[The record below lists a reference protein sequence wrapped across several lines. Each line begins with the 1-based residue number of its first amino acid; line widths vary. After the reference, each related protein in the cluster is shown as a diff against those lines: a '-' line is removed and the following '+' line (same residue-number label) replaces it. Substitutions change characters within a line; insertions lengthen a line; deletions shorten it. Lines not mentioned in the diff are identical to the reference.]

1 MPRATVMCVALAVF
15 ACAAH
20 LPLKA
25 VTTNAVDIAA
35 LIAAVDAGRSETN
48 GWALSGLSKYAKG
61 ADYASNPACVKFDT
75 KGDWLESN
83 DFGARIVGI
92 GFAVRCSA
100 TNNATR
106 SLHVRNDAGAEIG
119 VVTNCSRANRCESQF
134 LSFGQDADFSQFR
147 IVLDGSGNTGVWG
160 IGEMFVVTADPV
172 FAPTGIA
179 VVRTNANYFVLGW
192 VNGANT
198 VSNRVDVYRVERGA
212 GETVLFE
219 TGFDDF
225 YGNDGSTKDF
235 SNEIPELLGDA
246 FSGERVYGAAGTNGI
261 CQIGTGKALGSLRY
275 DGISDYSNVV
285 LRLRAKCYPGDND
298 ETMIVSVDSS
308 GATNQVE
315 TITLGEDYTDY
326 EIDLSSITNQGSALL
341 IGYYTSKSNRRV
353 LLDSMSIVRK
363 SADRETFVGTRSVSA
378 AAGSATFRL
387 PFDLTPKEEYRF
399 SVRAINGDGI
409 MSDAATVEVRALP
422 NSGSVYYIL

>member
-1 MPRATVMCVALAVF
+1 MPRAAVMCVALAF
-15 ACAAH
+15 LAGAAH

-35 LIAAVDAGRSETN
+35 LIAAVDAGHSETN

-61 ADYASNPACVKFDT
+61 ADNPACVKFDSI
-75 KGDWLESN
+75 GDWLESN

-92 GFAVRCSA
+92 GFALRCSA
-100 TNNATR
+100 TDTASR
-106 SLHVRNDAGAEIG
+106 FLYVRDLAGAKIG
-119 VVTNCSRANRCESQF
+119 VVTNCSRADKCESQF
-134 LSFGQDADFSQFR
+134 LAFGQDADFSQFR
-147 IVLDGSGNTGVWG
+147 IVLEGSGNTGVWG

-172 FAPTGIA
+172 FSPTGIA

-212 GETVLFE
+212 GETVLLE
-219 TGFDDF
+219 TGFDNF
-225 YGNDGSTKDF
+225 TAGGNSVQSDDKL
-235 SNEIPELLGDA
+235 PQVDA
-246 FSGERVYGAAGTNGI
+246 ALSGVKIYAPRNTSGI
-261 CQIGTGKALGSLRY
+261 CQIGTDRALGALRY

-285 LRLRAKCYPGDND
+285 LRLRAKRYPGDNA

-326 EIDLSSITNQGSALL
+326 EINLSSITNQGSALL

-353 LLDSMSIVRK
+353 LIDSMSIVRK
-363 SADRETFVGTRSVSA
+363 SSDRETFVGTRAVPA

-387 PFDLTPKEEYRF
+387 PFGLTPKEEYRF

-409 MSDAATVEVRALP
+409 LSGAATVEVRALLNP
-422 NSGSVYYIL
+422 GSVYYIL

>member
-1 MPRATVMCVALAVF
+1 MCVALAF
-15 ACAAH
+15 LAGAAH

-35 LIAAVDAGRSETN
+35 LIAAVDAGHSETN

-92 GFAVRCSA
+92 GFALRCSA
-100 TNNATR
+100 TDTASR
-106 SLHVRNDAGAEIG
+106 FLYVRDLAGAEIG

-179 VVRTNANYFVLGW
+179 VVRTNANNFVLGW

-212 GETVLFE
+212 GETVLLE

-225 YGNDGSTKDF
+225 DAIGKGNPVPSADKLS
-235 SNEIPELLGDA
+235 EIDPAL
-246 FSGERVYGAAGTNGI
+246 SGVNIYAQTNTSGI

-285 LRLRAKCYPGDND
+285 LRLRAKRYPGDNA

-308 GATNQVE
+308 GVTNEVKA
-315 TITLGEDYTDY
+315 ITLLNDYTDY
-326 EIDLSSITNQGSALL
+326 EINLSSITNPGSALL
-341 IGYYTSKSNRRV
+341 IGYYTTKSNRRV
-353 LLDSMSIVRK
+353 LLDGMSIVK
-363 SADRETFVGTRSVSA
+363 LSADMETFVGTRSVSA
-378 AAGSATFRL
+378 SAGQVNFRL
-387 PFDLTPKEEYRF
+387 PSDMLTPKEEYRF
-399 SVRAINGDGI
+399 SVRAVNGDGI
-409 MSDAATVEVRALP
+409 MSDEATIGARALR

>member
-1 MPRATVMCVALAVF
+1 MCVALAF
-15 ACAAH
+15 LAGAAH

-35 LIAAVDAGRSETN
+35 LIAAVDAGHSETN

-83 DFGARIVGI
+83 DFDARIVGI
-92 GFAVRCSA
+92 GFALRCSA
-100 TNNATR
+100 TDTASR
-106 SLHVRNDAGAEIG
+106 FLYVRDLAGAKIG

-198 VSNRVDVYRVERGA
+198 VSNRVDVYRVDRGA
-212 GETVLFE
+212 GETVLLE
-219 TGFDDF
+219 TGFDNF
-225 YGNDGSTKDF
+225 
-235 SNEIPELLGDA
+235 DA
-246 FSGERVYGAAGTNGI
+246 IGKENPVPSVDKLSGIDPALSGVNIYAPTNTSGI
-261 CQIGTGKALGSLRY
+261 CQIGTGKALGALRY
-275 DGISDYSNVV
+275 DGISDYSNMV
-285 LRLRAKCYPGDND
+285 LRLRAKRYPGDNA

-326 EIDLSSITNQGSALL
+326 EINLSSNQPRLCAVDRILHEQVEAPCSYRQHVDRKEVLRPGDVCRYARCSRRGGFGNLPSAVWPHAE
-341 IGYYTSKSNRRV
+341 GGVSFFGARDKRRR
-353 LLDSMSIVRK
+353 DPVR
-363 SADRETFVGTRSVSA
+363 RG
-378 AAGSATFRL
+378 
-387 PFDLTPKEEYRF
+387 
-399 SVRAINGDGI
+399 NG
-409 MSDAATVEVRALP
+409 
-422 NSGSVYYIL
+422 

>member
-1 MPRATVMCVALAVF
+1 MCVALAF
-15 ACAAH
+15 LAGAAH

-92 GFAVRCSA
+92 GFALRCSA
-100 TNNATR
+100 TDTASR
-106 SLHVRNDAGAEIG
+106 FLYVRDLAGAEIG

-198 VSNRVDVYRVERGA
+198 VSNRVDVYRVERGV
-212 GETVLFE
+212 GETPIVE
-219 TGFDDF
+219 TGFDSF
-225 YGNDGSTKDF
+225 SAGGNPAPSEDKLPL
-235 SNEIPELLGDA
+235 IDA
-246 FSGERVYGAAGTNGI
+246 ALSGVNIYAPKNTSGI
-261 CQIGTGKALGSLRY
+261 CQIGKGTELGFIRY
-275 DGISDYSNVV
+275 DGIADYSNVV
-285 LRLRAKCYPGDND
+285 LRLKAKRYPEDND
-298 ETMIVSVDSS
+298 ETTIVSVDST
-308 GATNQVE
+308 GTTNEVE
-315 TITLGEDYTDY
+315 TITLVDDFTDY
-326 EIDLSSITNQGSALL
+326 EINLSTITNEGSALL
-341 IGYYTSKSNRRV
+341 IGYYKKKKNSRV
-353 LLDSMSIVRK
+353 LLDSMSIVRL
-363 SADRETFVGTRSVSA
+363 SSDRETQLDSRFISA
-378 AAGSATFRL
+378 ALGPVSFRV
-387 PFDLTPKEEYRF
+387 PFDLVPKAEYRF

-409 MSDAATVEVRALP
+409 MSDAAAVEVRALP

>member
-1 MPRATVMCVALAVF
+1 MPRAAVMCVALAF
-15 ACAAH
+15 LAGAAH

-35 LIAAVDAGRSETN
+35 LIAAVDAGHSETN

-83 DFGARIVGI
+83 DFDARIVGI
-92 GFAVRCSA
+92 GFALRCSA
-100 TNNATR
+100 TDTASR
-106 SLHVRNDAGAEIG
+106 FLYVRDLAGAKIG

-179 VVRTNANYFVLGW
+179 VVRTNANYVVLGW
-192 VNGANT
+192 GNGANT
-198 VSNRVDVYRVERGA
+198 VSNRVDVYRVDRGA
-212 GETVLFE
+212 GETVLLE
-219 TGFDDF
+219 TGFDNF
-225 YGNDGSTKDF
+225 
-235 SNEIPELLGDA
+235 DA
-246 FSGERVYGAAGTNGI
+246 IGKENPVPSVDKLSGIDPALSGVNIYAPTNTSGI
-261 CQIGTGKALGSLRY
+261 CQIGTGKALGALRY
-275 DGISDYSNVV
+275 DGISDYSNMV
-285 LRLRAKCYPGDND
+285 LRLRAKRYPGDNA

-326 EIDLSSITNQGSALL
+326 EINLSSITNQGSALL
-341 IGYYTSKSNRRV
+341 IGYYTSKSKRRV
-353 LLDSMSIVRK
+353 LIDSMSIVRK
-363 SADRETFVGTRSVSA
+363 SSDRETFVGTRAVPA

-387 PFDLTPKEEYRF
+387 PFGLTPKEEYRF

-409 MSDAATVEVRALP
+409 LSDAATVEVRALLNP
-422 NSGSVYYIL
+422 GSVYYIL